1 MQNQLSSSINMEPEQ
16 YPYIR
21 PNDFKEYI
29 SEHYSDSDLSVC
41 FDVGDIDTSG
51 KSVNLDAYLFLACI
65 EGEISGEIDT
75 SNYHLRPNDIIVCRP
90 NRQLSNITRSNDFK
104 CIAIKISQQMLLSI
118 LPMNERLF
126 NSNIHFACYPV
137 VSIDDTDAT
146 RLHTYY
152 SLLKSEAANNGK
164 RYRREIVLSLAIAAI
179 HKMLYLIDKYLGIND
194 SGQLKQS
201 EILFGRFIELLSD
214 SDLTQRTVNYYAE
227 KLCITPKYLSVVCKR
242 TSGKTASD
250 WINEFVVKE
259 IKKQLKHSSK
269 SIKEIAL
276 DLDFPNLS
284 FFGKYV
290 KAHLGVSPTQY
301 RKKLFE

>member
-1 MQNQLSSSINMEPEQ
+1 MGRSQ
-16 YPYIR
+16 YTDIQS
-21 PNDFKEYI
+21 NDFKDFI
-29 SEHYSDSDLSVC
+29 SVHYSDSDLSVC
-41 FDVGDIDTSG
+41 FNLSDSVRGDKAIS
-51 KSVNLDAYLFLACI
+51 LDSFLFMACI
-65 EGEISGEIDT
+65 DGEISGEVDANRYT
-75 SNYHLRPNDIIVCRP
+75 LRPNNIIVCRP
-90 NRQLSNITRSNDFK
+90 NRQMSNISSTDNFK
-104 CIAIKISQQMLLSI
+104 CIAITVSQQMLLSI

-126 NSNIHFACYPV
+126 NSNIHFAGYPV
-137 VSIDDTDAT
+137 VNIDDSTDAE
-146 RLHTYY
+146 RLRTYY
-152 SLLKSEAANNGK
+152 SLLKSEAINNGQ
-164 RYRREIVLSLAIAAI
+164 RYRREIVLSLAMAAI
-179 HKMLYLIDKYLGIND
+179 HKMLYLIDKYLGINGN
-194 SGQLKQS
+194 GQLKQS
-201 EILFGRFIELLSD
+201 EILFGRFIELLSN
-214 SDLTQRTVNYYAE
+214 SDLKERTVNFYAE

-290 KAHLGVSPTQY
+290 KAHLGLSPTQY

>member
-1 MQNQLSSSINMEPEQ
+1 MGRSQ
-16 YPYIR
+16 YTDIQS
-21 PNDFKEYI
+21 NDFKDFI
-29 SEHYSDSDLSVC
+29 SVHYSDSDLSVC
-41 FDVGDIDTSG
+41 FNLSDSVRGDKAIS
-51 KSVNLDAYLFLACI
+51 LDSFLFMACI
-65 EGEISGEIDT
+65 DGEISGEVDANRYT
-75 SNYHLRPNDIIVCRP
+75 LRPNNIIVCRP
-90 NRQLSNITRSNDFK
+90 NRQMSNISSTDNFK
-104 CIAIKISQQMLLSI
+104 CIAITVSQQMLLSI

-126 NSNIHFACYPV
+126 NSNIHFAGYPV
-137 VSIDDTDAT
+137 VNIDDSTDAE
-146 RLHTYY
+146 RLRTYY
-152 SLLKSEAANNGK
+152 SLLKSEAINNGQ
-164 RYRREIVLSLAIAAI
+164 RYRREIVLSLAMAAI
-179 HKMLYLIDKYLGIND
+179 HKMLYLIDKYLGINGN
-194 SGQLKQS
+194 GQLKQS
-201 EILFGRFIELLSD
+201 EILFGRFIELLSN
-214 SDLTQRTVNYYAE
+214 SDLKERTVNFYAE

-259 IKKQLKHSSK
+259 IKKQLRHSSK

>member
-1 MQNQLSSSINMEPEQ
+1 MGRSQ
-16 YPYIR
+16 YTDIQS
-21 PNDFKEYI
+21 NDFKDFI
-29 SEHYSDSDLSVC
+29 SVHYSDSDLSVC
-41 FDVGDIDTSG
+41 FNLSDSVRGDKAIS
-51 KSVNLDAYLFLACI
+51 LDSFLFMACI
-65 EGEISGEIDT
+65 DGEISGEVDANRYT
-75 SNYHLRPNDIIVCRP
+75 LRPNNIIVCRP
-90 NRQLSNITRSNDFK
+90 NRQMSNISSTDNFK
-104 CIAIKISQQMLLSI
+104 CIAITVSQQMLLSI

-126 NSNIHFACYPV
+126 NSNIHFAGYPV
-137 VSIDDTDAT
+137 VNIDDSSDAE
-146 RLHTYY
+146 RLRTYY
-152 SLLKSEAANNGK
+152 SLLKSEAINNGQ
-164 RYRREIVLSLAIAAI
+164 RYRREIVLSLAMAAI
-179 HKMLYLIDKYLGIND
+179 HKMLYLIDKYLGINGN
-194 SGQLKQS
+194 GQLKQS
-201 EILFGRFIELLSD
+201 EILFGRFIELLSN
-214 SDLTQRTVNYYAE
+214 SDLKERTVNFYAE

-290 KAHLGVSPTQY
+290 KAHLGLSPTQY

>member
-1 MQNQLSSSINMEPEQ
+1 MDANRYQN
-16 YPYIR
+16 IR
-21 PNDFKEYI
+21 FNDFNDYI
-29 SEHYSDSDLSVC
+29 SACYSDGDLSVF
-41 FDVGDIDTSG
+41 FDVGELVAADKTIS
-51 KSVNLDAYLFLACI
+51 LDAFLFMVCI
-65 EGEISGEIDT
+65 EGEISGEIDK
-75 SNYHLRPNDIIVCRP
+75 SHYHLRPNDLLVCRP
-90 NRQLSNITRSNDFK
+90 NRQMSNISCSDDFK
-104 CIAIKISQQMLLSI
+104 CIAIAISQHLLLSV

-137 VSIDDTDAT
+137 ISVDETDAE
-146 RLHTYY
+146 RLGIYY
-152 SLLKSEAANNGK
+152 SLLKAEAANNGR

-179 HKMLYLIDKYLGIND
+179 HKMLYLVDKYLGINGK
-194 SGQLKQS
+194 GQLKQS

-214 SDLTQRTVNYYAE
+214 SSLKQRTVNFYAE

-242 TSGKTASD
+242 ASGKTASE

-269 SIKEIAL
+269 SIKEISL